1 MRIVRTVARVVAG
14 AAFIPALVLAQKPAD
29 RTFNDSW
36 FWGVKGG
43 ATMFTVANGAAQKTA
58 PSVGAEWLITRTRI
72 ALNISIE
79 QSFFDD
85 QAGVYD
91 PTVSGSFRPVDIS
104 DWRRYQASVF
114 FFPGAVSNLRPY
126 AGMGLAINVIQNA
139 APEGQFTSQDAQD
152 NVFQQVSDFS
162 SRASAVFTGGAQYAV
177 GRASLFGQVN
187 AMPTRSHFLISGS
200 GYTFMF
206 EGGIRYN
213 IGSAIEKLK

>member
-1 MRIVRTVARVVAG
+1 MRIVRSVVRVVAG
-14 AAFIPALVLAQKPAD
+14 AAFIPAVVLAQKPAD

-43 ATMFTVANGAAQKTA
+43 ATMFTVAEGAGQKTA
-58 PSVGAEWLITRTRI
+58 PSVGAEWLITRTKI

-85 QAGVYD
+85 KAGVYD
-91 PTVSGSFRPVDIS
+91 PTVNGSFRPVDIS
-104 DWRRYQASVF
+104 DWRRYQASIF
-114 FFPGAVSNLRPY
+114 FFPVAYNNLHPY
-126 AGMGLAINVIQNA
+126 AGLGLAINVIQNA
-139 APEGQFTSQDAQD
+139 SPEGQFTSQDAQD
-152 NVFQQVSDFS
+152 AVFQQVSAYS

-177 GRASLFGQVN
+177 GRASLFGQVQV
-187 AMPTRSHFLISGS
+187 MPTRDRFLVSGV
-200 GYTFMF
+200 GYTFGF